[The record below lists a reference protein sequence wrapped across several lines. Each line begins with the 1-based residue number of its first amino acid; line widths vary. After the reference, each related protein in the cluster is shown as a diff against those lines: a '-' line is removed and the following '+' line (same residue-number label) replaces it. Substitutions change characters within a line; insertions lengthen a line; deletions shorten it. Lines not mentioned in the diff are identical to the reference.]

1 MKKILLILLFFAVN
15 FTFAQ
20 ADCEDA
26 IPICSDADIA
36 MTPSGTGD
44 VEEGDVGC
52 LSGENNSLWFM
63 FSVQTAGTL
72 TFVITPAQN
81 VDYDWA
87 LYGPNHNCADVNAM
101 PIRCSYDAPP
111 SYATGLNMTST
122 DLSEDSGGDGFVRYL
137 DVLPG
142 QTYYLLVDNFSPTIS
157 QFSLTFGGTASLA
170 TPFDYNGSQHFQQHP
185 FVQPGP
191 NADGEIELCEN
202 PTLFDFST
210 LTSQIIN
217 GNNNFIVKYYE
228 TNADLIDDNNAI
240 TTSVVTAPSTYYYA
254 IYYLDPNQP
263 NSFLNKCREMG
274 EIKFFDI
281 SIEANSAAVTTCNN
295 NNEGTGVFDLTTVAT
310 QMYDDPAVPVTRKF
324 YPTMADLNNGTN
336 EITAPWAYTSAA
348 PGIVYVKFTT
358 QKNCTTVGE
367 IALSFLP
374 VVVTQ
379 DAELSECFI
388 AAQPTTATFN
398 LEEAV
403 VTNDPGATTKFYPS
417 LQDAIN
423 DTNAIPNPLTYISSN
438 SVVYARVTNNQGCWG
453 TAKITLNVIPPT
465 YSLVLKDKIICVE
478 DRTTLDAGPG
488 FDAYEWS
495 SGETTSTISG
505 VQVGSYWVDLH
516 KNGCITRQEVKVLAA
531 PAPVITSIDITNN
544 TVTVNAGGG
553 TVPYQ
558 YSMDNVVWQTS
569 NVFDNVPRGKATV
582 YIKDAYDCDP
592 IPIDI
597 TVPNLVNVITPNGDD
612 INDAIDYSVL
622 AYTKDLQ
629 FTVYDRYGAK
639 VFVADKKN
647 NFRWNGYTSGKKA
660 PTGTYWYTIT
670 WLDPVRNIPVKYSGW
685 VMLKNIE

>member
-1 MKKILLILLFFAVN
+1 MKKFLLTIFIIIGSLMN
-15 FTFAQ
+15 AQ
-20 ADCEDA
+20 SDCISA
-26 IPICSDADIA
+26 IPVCGGSNLAY
-36 MTPSGTGD
+36 TPSGHGLIDEELGGCMFTDERFTVWYSFTIGTG
-44 VEEGDVGC
+44 
-52 LSGENNSLWFM
+52 
-63 FSVQTAGTL
+63 GTL
-72 TFVITPAQN
+72 AFTINPN
-81 VDYDWA
+81 VFADDYDFA
-87 LYGPNHNCADVNAM
+87 VYGPNITCGTVGTPQGQ
-101 PIRCSYDAPP
+101 PIRCNYSGADGP
-111 SYATGLNMTST
+111 TGLSLTVPGPGNNGQWSPF
-122 DLSEDSGGDGFVRYL
+122 LN
-137 DVLPG
+137 VLPG
-142 QTYYLLVDNFSPTIS
+142 ETYYLVVDNYSMSTNGFTLQWS
-157 QFSLTFGGTASLA
+157 GTATLNS
-170 TPFDYNGSQHFQQHP
+170 PFNDPNIQPNP

-191 NADGEIELCEN
+191 NADGDVIVCSN
-202 PTLFDFST
+202 PATFDFST
-210 LTSQIIN
+210 LSTQIIN
-217 GNNNFIVKYYE
+217 GNPHFSVAYYE
-228 TNADLIDDNNAI
+228 NANDALTGSNPLVGLVSVNTATVYHYAISYTDPANPNNPINSCKNFGEINFVDGAITVNNA
-240 TTSVVTAPSTYYYA
+240 
-254 IYYLDPNQP
+254 
-263 NSFLNKCREMG
+263 
-274 EIKFFDI
+274 EI
-281 SIEANSAAVTTCNN
+281 SMCNN
-295 NNEGTGVFDLTTVAT
+295 NNAGTAVFDLTSVAT
-310 QMYDDPAVPVTRKF
+310 PMYDDPAVPVTRKY
-324 YPTMADLNNGTN
+324 YPTMADLTNGTN
-336 EITAPWAYTSAA
+336 EITAPYAYTSGA
-348 PGIVYVKFTT
+348 PGIVYVLFTT
-358 QKNCTTVGE
+358 QQGCTAVGE
-367 IALSFLP
+367 IALNFFP
-374 VVVTQ
+374 AVVT
-379 DAELSECFI
+379 
-388 AAQPTTATFN
+388 
-398 LEEAV
+398 EEAV
-403 VTNDPGATTKFYPS
+403 MDRCFIPANPVTALFNLDQAQITNDPGVTKKFYPS